1 MKNTYQNDYFTKQ
14 AREKNLRARSYF
26 KLQEIDKKYNFIRS
40 NSTIM
45 DLGAA
50 PGSWSQY
57 CLHQTKNKV
66 KILAIDLQEIQPLK
80 NLLFKKMDIFDLNQ
94 KVIEDFF
101 LQQDSKSHLKYD
113 LKSHLKSHPENQS
126 QFYFSTILSDLAP
139 KTTGNKFSDSIASYQ
154 LVEQVLKISEQ
165 WLCADGWLIAKF
177 FEGEDKE
184 KLYQICKNKFSFF
197 KVFVPKSTR
206 ANSRE
211 VFLVMHKKNL

>member
-1 MKNTYQNDYFTKQ
+1 MQNTYQNDYFAKQ

-40 NSTIM
+40 NSIIM

-66 KILAIDLQEIQPLK
+66 KILAVDLQEIQPLK
-80 NLLFKKMDIFDLNQ
+80 NLLFKKMDIFDLDE
-94 KVIEDFF
+94 KVIQDFF
-101 LQQDSKSHLKYD
+101 LQNNLKS
-113 LKSHLKSHPENQS
+113 LKSHQENQS

-184 KLYQICKNKFSFF
+184 SLYQICKKKFSFF

-211 VFLVMHKKNL
+211 VFLLMNKKIL